1 MLDFTEDTVN
11 QTCVAKSEKL
21 VTEVTISKEISPF
34 SFFVINFKNG
44 KVPKEL
50 NGRYTSINAAKKAL
64 ESYLRNKP
72 KSRTVQR
79 NEYADMREKERNAA
93 KSRSEG
99 S

>member
-50 NGRYTSINAAKKAL
+50 SGRYTSVNAAKKAL
-64 ESYLRNKP
+64 ESYHGGIEAHMLSPRMLLMLLR
-72 KSRTVQR
+72 
-79 NEYADMREKERNAA
+79 
-93 KSRSEG
+93 
-99 S
+99 